1 MDLDPLKKKRYNLHT
16 VSREK
21 NKHIFLSNSNSSSPS
36 STSPINTPIV
46 TFHRDKR
53 PANCTTKTRKQRLRA
68 SERSRS
74 GHRDRW
80 EKKKKKNWKK
90 RGGKRRETKEKTNRR
105 RDKKGR
111 ERGKERER
119 ERRISIGGGGRA
131 TAAFRGRRNRRDG
144 AGEGR
149 GGEERV
155 EARLLWLYPYS
166 GRGVKITNELSRWAL
181 SRVRPRGY
189 GNRLCSP
196 TTPFYESASLPPPPL
211 LRSRVRGPAW
221 ILPIYVVEERTVLT

>member
-1 MDLDPLKKKRYNLHT
+1 MDLDLLKKKRYNLHT

-46 TFHRDKR
+46 TFHRDKC

-80 EKKKKKNWKK
+80 EKKKRKTG
-90 RGGKRRETKEKTNRR
+90 RKE
-105 RDKKGR
+105 G
-111 ERGKERER
+111 EREEKRKRKPIVVAIKREENAEKRKR

-144 AGEGR
+144 AGEG

-155 EARLLWLYPYS
+155 EARLPWLYPHS